1 MPLSGADQCIYYL
14 EAQGWVMHHNCP
26 NWATPIGGAFT
37 NTNTGQTI
45 YCCVCATQGAYAPS
59 NLGVRS
65 FVEVLDD
72 VFFLQLC
79 SQVQFDEEKPNN
91 GTEKMNGHSSEMM
104 FLRNKTLDE
113 PKIIEGGEIRYETP
127 TSEGS
132 EEGEN
137 STKKISKFF
146 AVAEKEQLN
155 KAEEK
160 EMKEEDD

>member
-1 MPLSGADQCIYYL
+1 MMC
-14 EAQGWVMHHNCP
+14 
-26 NWATPIGGAFT
+26 
-37 NTNTGQTI
+37 
-45 YCCVCATQGAYAPS
+45 
-59 NLGVRS
+59 
-65 FVEVLDD
+65 
-72 VFFLQLC
+72 FFLQLC
-79 SQVQFDEEKPNN
+79 SQAQFDEEKPNN

-132 EEGEN
+132 EEGES

-146 AVAEKEQLN
+146 AETEQLN

>member
-1 MPLSGADQCIYYL
+1 MMC
-14 EAQGWVMHHNCP
+14 
-26 NWATPIGGAFT
+26 
-37 NTNTGQTI
+37 
-45 YCCVCATQGAYAPS
+45 
-59 NLGVRS
+59 
-65 FVEVLDD
+65 
-72 VFFLQLC
+72 FFLQLC
-79 SQVQFDEEKPNN
+79 SQAQFDEEKPIN
-91 GTEKMNGHSSEMM
+91 GTEKTNGHSSEMM

-113 PKIIEGGEIRYETP
+113 PKLIEGGEIRYETP

-146 AVAEKEQLN
+146 AETEQLN